1 MSFLDVLT
9 SFAQEN
15 IPVKMWNY
23 PFALQALLFDL
34 FKHVTARAHA
44 TVKTPSNQAYSF
56 LKTHCTSEQY
66 RKYRKQYCMNDNTP
80 TVISWAHYH
89 LVSNVYC
96 QDIVTEYDDYEALPT
111 EDTEHTYSAI
121 GSWTDDNRGH
131 FVYCKQPITD
141 GEEPLVFFLSY
152 QDAHERFNNGRLLS
166 MPRAYPYGHRK
177 KLTQTFTFPSND
189 PLTYC
194 NFTPSKRHCMC
205 NFVFACSQNLKL
217 PFSNLAKRYYNV
229 SLLLAA
235 FPLSLIT

>member
-96 QDIVTEYDDYEALPT
+96 RDIVTKYDDYKALPT
-111 EDTEHTYSAI
+111 EEDTEHSYSAI

-141 GEEPLVFFLSY
+141 GDKPIVFFLP
-152 QDAHERFNNGRLLS
+152 QF
-166 MPRAYPYGHRK
+166 
-177 KLTQTFTFPSND
+177 
-189 PLTYC
+189 
-194 NFTPSKRHCMC
+194 
-205 NFVFACSQNLKL
+205 
-217 PFSNLAKRYYNV
+217 
-229 SLLLAA
+229 
-235 FPLSLIT
+235 